1 MKARAAKKK
10 RKPTGGHPA
19 TKTIQV
25 RRGRPKS
32 RPMLS
37 RSRGDRVKWKNNDKL
52 RQRIVLSKWPFE
64 GKRRAIV
71 VAGGK
76 VSVPL
81 KVRSSARKG
90 TVRYAIVTKE
100 VFPKLRPGRT
110 APDPPGLSVGG

>member
-1 MKARAAKKK
+1 MKAGTVRKK
-10 RKPTGGHPA
+10 RKPTGA

-25 RRGRPKS
+25 RRGKPQS

-64 GKRRAIV
+64 GKRRAIT

-76 VSVPL
+76 LSVPL

-90 TVRYAIVTKE
+90 KVRYAIVTKE
-100 VFPKLRPGRT
+100 VFPKRRGRVG
-110 APDPPGLSVGG
+110 PDPPGFSVGG